1 MRYEREQERR
11 EGVRRERV
19 RRKRRRRRRIRLFV
33 RIVFRMILL
42 MALAVTALWIG
53 KQLNGI
59 DLISNVMNI
68 FDPGKRVEE
77 KPYMEEIYLTP
88 NPYSRPGDKLGRV
101 KNIFVHYTANPRT
114 SALQNRSYFENLK
127 DTEERSASAHFIIG
141 YEGEI
146 VQCIPLVEK
155 AYAVVGRNDD
165 SISIECCYVDEDGRF
180 TEETYQ
186 SLVRLLAWLLGEY
199 HLDEDDILRHYD
211 CGGKLCPLY
220 YVNHEDEWEQLR
232 RDVADYIEENG
243 V

>member
-1 MRYEREQERR
+1 M
-11 EGVRRERV
+11 
-19 RRKRRRRRRIRLFV
+19 
-33 RIVFRMILL
+33 
-42 MALAVTALWIG
+42 
-53 KQLNGI
+53 
-59 DLISNVMNI
+59 
-68 FDPGKRVEE
+68 
-77 KPYMEEIYLTP
+77 
-88 NPYSRPGDKLGRV
+88 
-101 KNIFVHYTANPRT
+101 
-114 SALQNRSYFENLK
+114 
-127 DTEERSASAHFIIG
+127 
-141 YEGEI
+141 
-146 VQCIPLVEK
+146 QCIPLVEK